1 MGLDWVRRFFPP
13 NKCGYKSIGCGTLRR
28 KGEKPAAVFDKR
40 GLELRPH
47 LQQQGVYGGACRAQV
62 HIQV

>member
-1 MGLDWVRRFFPP
+1 MNGFRLGKLRWFFPRT
-13 NKCGYKSIGCGTLRR
+13 NADIKVLDVE
-28 KGEKPAAVFDKR
+28 KGKKPVAVFDKR